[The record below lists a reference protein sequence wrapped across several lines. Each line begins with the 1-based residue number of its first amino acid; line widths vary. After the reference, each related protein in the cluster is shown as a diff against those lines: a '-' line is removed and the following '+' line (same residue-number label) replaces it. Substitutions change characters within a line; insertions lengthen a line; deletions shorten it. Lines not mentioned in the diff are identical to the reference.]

1 MSSVAEAQSSGVA
14 RVHINYMQ
22 LSFEAQLLH
31 EKEIADLRVAI
42 EKEKAAYEKEKA
54 EAAHERE
61 EADLLLA
68 LSDLLL
74 ALEKEK
80 ADHQVTL
87 EKVEELQKEI
97 CCLKSVGALPPLLK
111 VEDTPEA
118 TEGGRRHPRAP

>member
-1 MSSVAEAQSSGVA
+1 
-14 RVHINYMQ
+14 MQ
-22 LSFEAQLLH
+22 LSFEAQLEH

-61 EADLLLA
+61 KADLRV
-68 LSDLLL
+68 

-97 CCLKSVGALPPLLK
+97 CCLKNVLCA
-111 VEDTPEA
+111 A
-118 TEGGRRHPRAP
+118 TASQS